1 MKETYVPLLHLFEAL
16 AFCFAIKSWPMCSGW
31 SKERPVPVA
40 RLCKSKRLRR
50 VTYRKWCEG
59 RALKGEDKGAL

>member
-31 SKERPVPVA
+31 SKGQSLLLACVKAKGYGGWHIGSGVKVE
-40 RLCKSKRLRR
+40 LSKEKIKEL
-50 VTYRKWCEG
+50 YE
-59 RALKGEDKGAL
+59 